1 MGPIRRCSRSRCQ
14 LPAVATMTSSYREAT
29 AVIGPLSPT
38 PQAGALD
45 FCAEHA
51 RTVTVPVGWQLVRLV
66 TEFEPA
72 EPSTDDLTAL
82 ADAIR
87 EASRRDAPAPK
98 PARRDVPRPNA
109 DLNIRP
115 DFIRH
120 RHGAAKNANYKE
132 RGNRPNLEIIDGGQE
147 A

>member
-1 MGPIRRCSRSRCQ
+1 MGPIRRCARSRCQ
-14 LPAVATMTSSYREAT
+14 SPAVATMTSSYREAT

-38 PQAGALD
+38 PQPGALD

-87 EASRRDAPAPK
+87 EASRREAPVPK
-98 PARRDVPRPNA
+98 PARRDIPRPNA
-109 DLNIRP
+109 DLNVRP

-120 RHGAAKNANYKE
+120 RRSGAETQQTKAHTK
-132 RGNRPNLEIIDGGQE
+132 RPNLEIIDGGQDS
-147 A
+147 